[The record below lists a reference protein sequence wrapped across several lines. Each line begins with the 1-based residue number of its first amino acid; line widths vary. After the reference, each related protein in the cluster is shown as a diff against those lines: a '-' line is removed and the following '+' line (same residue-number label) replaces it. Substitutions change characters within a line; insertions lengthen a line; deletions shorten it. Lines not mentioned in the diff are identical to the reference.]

1 MLIISGVQKETIL
14 SIPSVINRSAWG
26 DRFYHI
32 AKTSVFTDMPADGK
46 IGFKGKMK
54 TKLVLLSAILSVF
67 GLIGFACFN
76 MVSAQ
81 TGKQAAVKEKAA
93 LIQLVLQDKEVQ
105 EARTGEGGLSVAAIT
120 KGIIVKK
127 IDLNKDGQPEYLVT
141 LEEEHLCG
149 AHANCPAWVY
159 RKTGGEYQLLL
170 RTFGQQLLLERTS
183 TNSFRDLR
191 SEGASSAFETDFS
204 IYKFD
209 GNKYQAKACYSRTYS
224 AKGRKPKIAPIKCEE
239 GQ

>member
-1 MLIISGVQKETIL
+1 
-14 SIPSVINRSAWG
+14 
-26 DRFYHI
+26 
-32 AKTSVFTDMPADGK
+32 MPADGK

-67 GLIGFACFN
+67 GLMGFAGFN
-76 MVSAQ
+76 LVSAQ

-93 LIQLVLQDKEVQ
+93 ITQLVLQDKEVK
-105 EARTGEGGLSVAAIT
+105 EAMTGDGGPSVGDITEGVT
-120 KGIIVKK
+120 VKK
-127 IDLNKDGQPEYLVT
+127 IDLNKDGQPEYMVSLGPF
-141 LEEEHLCG
+141 LCG

-159 RKTGGEYQLLL
+159 RKTGDTYQLLL
-170 RTFGQQLLLERTS
+170 RTFGQQLLLEKAS
-183 TNSFRDLR
+183 TGGFRDLR
-191 SEGASSAFETDFS
+191 TEGASSAFETDFS

>member
-1 MLIISGVQKETIL
+1 MV
-14 SIPSVINRSAWG
+14 A
-26 DRFYHI
+26 DR
-32 AKTSVFTDMPADGK
+32 K
-46 IGFKGKMK
+46 IGFKEKMK
-54 TKLVLLSAILSVF
+54 TKLVLLSTSLSVF
-67 GLIGFACFN
+67 GLIGFAGFN
-76 MVSAQ
+76 LVSAQ
-81 TGKQAAVKEKAA
+81 TGKQATVKEKAA
-93 LIQLVLQDKEVQ
+93 LTQLVLQDKEVK
-105 EARTGEGGLSVAAIT
+105 EAMTGEGGLSVDDIT

-141 LEEEHLCG
+141 LEVGYFCG
-149 AHANCPAWVY
+149 AHANCPDWVY

-170 RTFGQQLLLERTS
+170 RTFGQQLLLQRTS

-209 GNKYQAKACYSRTYS
+209 GNKYQAKACYSRIYS
-224 AKGRKPKIAPIKCEE
+224 AQGRKPKITRIKCEE

>member
-1 MLIISGVQKETIL
+1 MLLISGPHTETAL
-14 SIPSVINRSAWG
+14 SISSVINRPAWG

-81 TGKQAAVKEKAA
+81 TGKQAAVKVDAA

-105 EARTGEGGLSVAAIT
+105 EAMTGDAGLSVDDIT
-120 KGIIVKK
+120 KGIMVKK

-170 RTFGQQLLLERTS
+170 RTFGQQLLLERAS

-191 SEGASSAFETDFS
+191 SEGSSSAFETDFS

-209 GNKYQAKACYSRTYS
+209 GNKYLAKACYSRTYS
-224 AKGRKPKIAPIKCEE
+224 AKGRKPKIAPIKCQENL
-239 GQ
+239 

>member
-1 MLIISGVQKETIL
+1 MRT
-14 SIPSVINRSAWG
+14 
-26 DRFYHI
+26 
-32 AKTSVFTDMPADGK
+32 K
-46 IGFKGKMK
+46 I
-54 TKLVLLSAILSVF
+54 VLLSAILSVF

-81 TGKQAAVKEKAA
+81 TGKQAAVKADAA
-93 LIQLVLQDKEVQ
+93 LTQLVLQDKEVQ
-105 EARTGEGGLSVAAIT
+105 EAMTGESGLSVDDIT

-141 LEEEHLCG
+141 LEVGYFCG

-159 RKTGGEYQLLL
+159 RQTGGEYQLLL
-170 RTFGQQLLLERTS
+170 RTFGQQLLLEKAS

-191 SEGASSAFETDFS
+191 SEGSSSAFETDFS

-209 GNKYQAKACYSRTYS
+209 GNKYLAKACYSRTYS
-224 AKGRKPKIAPIKCEE
+224 AKGRKPKIAPIKCQENP
-239 GQ
+239 

>member
-1 MLIISGVQKETIL
+1 MLIISGAQKETAL

-32 AKTSVFTDMPADGK
+32 AKTSVFIHMTADGK

-67 GLIGFACFN
+67 GLIGLACFN
-76 MVSAQ
+76 LVSAQ
-81 TGKQAAVKEKAA
+81 TGKQATVKEKAA
-93 LIQLVLQDKEVQ
+93 LTQLVLQDKEVK
-105 EARTGEGGLSVAAIT
+105 EDMTGEGGPSVAAIT
-120 KGIIVKK
+120 QGVIVKK

-141 LEEEHLCG
+141 LEEGHLCG

-170 RTFGQQLLLERTS
+170 RTFGQQLLLEKAS
-183 TNSFRDLR
+183 TGGFRDLR
-191 SEGASSAFETDFS
+191 TEGASSAFETDFS

-224 AKGRKPKIAPIKCEE
+224 GKGRKPKIAPIKCEE

>member
-1 MLIISGVQKETIL
+1 VRT
-14 SIPSVINRSAWG
+14 
-26 DRFYHI
+26 
-32 AKTSVFTDMPADGK
+32 K
-46 IGFKGKMK
+46 I
-54 TKLVLLSAILSVF
+54 VLLSAILSVF
-67 GLIGFACFN
+67 SLIGLIYLN
-76 MVSAQ
+76 PVSAQ
-81 TGKQAAVKEKAA
+81 TSKRVTAQEKAA
-93 LIQLVLQDKEVQ
+93 LTQLVLQDKEVQ
-105 EARTGEGGLSVAAIT
+105 EAINDLGASTDGVT
-120 KGIIVKK
+120 KGITVKK
-127 IDLNKDGQPEYLVT
+127 IDLNKDGHPEYLVT

-170 RTFGQQLLLERTS
+170 RTFGQQLLLERAS

-209 GNKYQAKACYSRTYS
+209 GNKYLAKACYSRTYS

-239 GQ
+239 NL